1 MAVTL
6 TRARLRNQYPR
17 LLDRLTDAEV
27 DEYLSQA
34 TDQVAAWVVE
44 ASGGLVTFTQ
54 FYQNKCG
61 ALEVAILASR
71 DRMAGQAD
79 AEEEDATATPAG
91 GSTALRHKLSTRGLE
106 KMYQTLLNERRGLL
120 AKLGV
125 ADEAG
130 LTALPVV
137 ANSCVRAEDTTGADA
152 DPGIDWQGRND
163 TPEYFSR

>member
-6 TRARLRNQYPR
+6 TRAQLRNFYPR
-17 LLDRLTDAEV
+17 LLDRMSDTEV
-27 DEYLSQA
+27 DAYLSQA
-34 TDQVAAWVVE
+34 TDQVAAWVTE
-44 ASGGLVTFTQ
+44 ASGGIVTFTQ

-61 ALEVAILASR
+61 SLEVAILASR

-91 GSTALRHKLSTRGLE
+91 GSTALRRKFYTKGLE
-106 KMYQTLLNERRGLL
+106 KMYQTLLDERSGLL

-125 ADEAG
+125 TDEAG

-137 ANSCVRAEDTTGADA
+137 AGSCIRADDTTGADA